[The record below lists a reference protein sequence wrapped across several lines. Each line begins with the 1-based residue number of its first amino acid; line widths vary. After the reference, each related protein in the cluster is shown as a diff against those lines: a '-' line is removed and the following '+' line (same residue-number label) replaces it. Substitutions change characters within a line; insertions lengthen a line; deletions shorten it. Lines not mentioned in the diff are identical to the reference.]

1 MLSGRS
7 VATPAIEVDGLTR
20 RLGEREVLSDVS
32 FSLQAGQT
40 LVVFGPNGAGKT
52 TLLRVL
58 ASLLAPHAGS
68 VTVLGSQLPAEGWS
82 VRGRIG
88 FLGHAPLLY
97 SDLTLIENLRY
108 YARLYGV
115 GEPRIAELLDIVGLA
130 KRAGDP
136 VHTFSRGMLQR
147 AAACRALLHDP
158 ELLLLDEPRANLDP
172 AARSAIEPLLAGR
185 TRVITSHDPAGG
197 LSEADQVLGLRAGEA
212 AIAAA
217 ASTVQPAAIGALY
230 K

>member
-1 MLSGRS
+1 
-7 VATPAIEVDGLTR
+7 VATQAIEVEGLTR

-32 FSLQAGQT
+32 FSLGEGQT

-58 ASLLAPHAGS
+58 ATLLSPHAGS
-68 VTVLGSQLPAEGWS
+68 VEVLGGKLPGEDWKT
-82 VRGRIG
+82 RGQIG

-108 YARLYGV
+108 YARLYEV
-115 GEPRIAELLDIVGLA
+115 REERIAELLETVDLQ
-130 KRAGDP
+130 KRAKDP

-158 ELLLLDEPRANLDP
+158 KLLLLDEPRANLDP
-172 AARSAIEPLLAGR
+172 AAAKAIEPLLAGR

-197 LSEADQVLGLRAGEA
+197 LKEADTVLGLRGGVVE
-212 AIAAA
+212 IS
-217 ASTVQPAAIGALY
+217 ASAKSVKPAAIGRLY
-230 K
+230 R

>member
-1 MLSGRS
+1 M
-7 VATPAIEVDGLTR
+7 ATPAIEVEGLTR
-20 RLGEREVLSDVS
+20 RLGEREVLSNVS

-58 ASLLAPHAGS
+58 ATLLSPHAGK
-68 VTVLGSQLPAEGWS
+68 VTVLDGKLPSEGWKIRS
-82 VRGRIG
+82 RIG

-108 YARLYGV
+108 YARLYDV
-115 GEPRIAELLDIVGLA
+115 APQRITELLATVGLER
-130 KRAGDP
+130 RAGDP

-172 AARSAIEPLLAGR
+172 AAAQAIEPLLAGR

-197 LSEADQVLGLRAGEA
+197 LSEADQVLGLRGGLVEIA
-212 AIAAA
+212 APASSIAAA
-217 ASTVQPAAIGALY
+217 EIGVLY
-230 K
+230 R

>member
-1 MLSGRS
+1 M
-7 VATPAIEVDGLTR
+7 ATQAIEASGLTR
-20 RLGEREVLSDVS
+20 RLGEREVLTDVS
-32 FSLQAGQT
+32 FSLGEGQT

-58 ASLLAPHAGS
+58 ASLLSPHAGS
-68 VTVLGSQLPAEGWS
+68 VKVLGGALPAEGWK

-115 GEPRIAELLDIVGLA
+115 GEARIAELVGAVDLEN
-130 KRAGDP
+130 RAGDP

-172 AARSAIEPLLAGR
+172 AAAKAIEPLLTGR

-197 LSEADQVLGLRAGEA
+197 LKEADSVLGLRAGKVE
-212 AIAAA
+212 IAAA
-217 ASTVQPAAIGALY
+217 AKSVKPAAIGALY
-230 K
+230 R